1 MAVARPTDLEMQV
14 LSVLWERGAST
25 VREVME
31 ELPDGKTRAYTT
43 VLTILQQMEKKGLV
57 RHTRRGVTYVYRAKV
72 KREAVVGPVVKTLLR
87 NVFGGNPSAV
97 VQSLVDCTDVDE
109 AQLDEIRRVI
119 DGAARKTRKE
129 KQ

>member
-1 MAVARPTDLEMQV
+1 MAAARPTDLEMQV
-14 LSVLWERGAST
+14 LSVLWERGAAT

-31 ELPDGKTRAYTT
+31 ELPDGKSRAYTT
-43 VLTILQQMEKKGLV
+43 VLTILQQMEKKELV

-119 DGAARKTRKE
+119 DGAGRKTQKE

>member
-14 LSVLWERGAST
+14 LSVLWDRGAST

-43 VLTILQQMEKKGLV
+43 VLTVLQQMEKKRLV

-129 KQ
+129 K